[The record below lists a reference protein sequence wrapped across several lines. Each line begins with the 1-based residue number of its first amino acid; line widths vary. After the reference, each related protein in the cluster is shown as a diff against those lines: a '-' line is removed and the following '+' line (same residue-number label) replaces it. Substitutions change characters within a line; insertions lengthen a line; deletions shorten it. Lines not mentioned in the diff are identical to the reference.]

1 MGLFG
6 GKKILVSSV
15 CYNMAGDEA
24 DRPDYMKTMIASNVV
39 AGNPRSSV
47 TDSLRTGYLNGP
59 SIKLRTF
66 YRWAE
71 DNYNSVVGLSS
82 AGLAGT
88 PDISPSLVAS
98 HVPAGAGDVVMQTV
112 RVDGAD
118 FEVWAEKWV
127 LDNHPAQFT
136 GDWEADYN
144 DTTNQ
149 IKVTLPGGA
158 EHTFTPADFD
168 KDGIYIYAAYNRV
181 TEDGEGP
188 LIEGDVITLA
198 PGEPFPDTTG
208 WTSLGGGVYERTEFL
223 GYDGDGRIRSR
234 RYTMY
239 QVDSGGVRTVQ
250 TDEQDIGVREWSQ
263 MEMFIYKV
271 GSGIT
276 ALDDA
281 IEDTTST
288 VGGFF
293 APIPVRLDNTFIS
306 EGYMP
311 TQYAAAK
318 KAYRRLTGG
327 GKFDALI
334 EKLEDNE
341 DLPDLDYIY
350 VVAGVSLNVQENASR
365 RYIYEFFDQAR
376 LTSLF
381 DESDYAGWKA
391 GVEGAIEDTDAWLE
405 WLVAQG
411 SVGNPLNGAPEP
423 DRTAYGSAPRNEI
436 RVRSSSTLGYD
447 TRIAWKAIKEDTGS
461 GLGKSGAKVG
471 EVWLEKGGQ
480 FSEVGD
486 TYGGALGTIAS
497 DLSKSEDL
505 LIWWQTGASSWKRL
519 TIRGLVHQ
527 NFIYKGKYVEIGAH
541 EALDDEDE
549 SGFIIPLHY
558 DTWRSMSLRDTT
570 QMATACVFLVINC
583 YKVKKKKWY
592 QTGIFKILLFI
603 AIVVVS
609 TIIFGPQSL
618 LITGPLVTVTAT
630 APLLI
635 VLSASLA
642 NALTALIITKI
653 IGMVAVEAFGE
664 KIGSIIGAVVAF
676 AALSV
681 ASGIKAGLS
690 VAQVFTQMMNPVN
703 LAMLA
708 NSLGEGIARILQVEV
723 RETFAKTQDVLDQ
736 YSQQSKSISQ
746 LYEQNI
752 GYGRGMFDP
761 TMLLDSK
768 QWFVEPGET
777 FLARTLMTGSDIAEL
792 SNALVASFSD
802 LTLST
807 DLPL

>member
-1 MGLFG
+1 M
-6 GKKILVSSV
+6 
-15 CYNMAGDEA
+15 
-24 DRPDYMKTMIASNVV
+24 
-39 AGNPRSSV
+39 
-47 TDSLRTGYLNGP
+47 
-59 SIKLRTF
+59 
-66 YRWAE
+66 
-71 DNYNSVVGLSS
+71 
-82 AGLAGT
+82 
-88 PDISPSLVAS
+88 
-98 HVPAGAGDVVMQTV
+98 
-112 RVDGAD
+112 
-118 FEVWAEKWV
+118 
-127 LDNHPAQFT
+127 
-136 GDWEADYN
+136 
-144 DTTNQ
+144 
-149 IKVTLPGGA
+149 
-158 EHTFTPADFD
+158 
-168 KDGIYIYAAYNRV
+168 
-181 TEDGEGP
+181 
-188 LIEGDVITLA
+188 
-198 PGEPFPDTTG
+198 
-208 WTSLGGGVYERTEFL
+208 
-223 GYDGDGRIRSR
+223 
-234 RYTMY
+234 
-239 QVDSGGVRTVQ
+239 
-250 TDEQDIGVREWSQ
+250 
-263 MEMFIYKV
+263 
-271 GSGIT
+271 
-276 ALDDA
+276 
-281 IEDTTST
+281 
-288 VGGFF
+288 
-293 APIPVRLDNTFIS
+293 
-306 EGYMP
+306 
-311 TQYAAAK
+311 
-318 KAYRRLTGG
+318 
-327 GKFDALI
+327 
-334 EKLEDNE
+334 
-341 DLPDLDYIY
+341 
-350 VVAGVSLNVQENASR
+350 
-365 RYIYEFFDQAR
+365 
-376 LTSLF
+376 
-381 DESDYAGWKA
+381 
-391 GVEGAIEDTDAWLE
+391 
-405 WLVAQG
+405 
-411 SVGNPLNGAPEP
+411 
-423 DRTAYGSAPRNEI
+423 
-436 RVRSSSTLGYD
+436 
-447 TRIAWKAIKEDTGS
+447 
-461 GLGKSGAKVG
+461 
-471 EVWLEKGGQ
+471 
-480 FSEVGD
+480 
-486 TYGGALGTIAS
+486 GTIAS